1 MLKWM
6 GTIAADCGRDPHD
19 PCSVDP
25 TRLLGFRLEA
35 RETVSIDG
43 NGARTAIYRGAK
55 TGVKLGGKPVIK
67 PHDKIG
73 TKLGQKP
80 TTSV

>member
-1 MLKWM
+1 MTPVLL
-6 GTIAADCGRDPHD
+6 
-19 PCSVDP
+19 DP

-55 TGVKLGGKPVIK
+55 TGVKLGGKPA
-67 PHDKIG
+67 PSPNKIG
-73 TKLGQKP
+73 TKLGLKP